1 MISVKNLSVTIADVE
16 ALKDI
21 SFDLKPGE
29 RLGVVGESGSGK
41 TMLGLSLLGIAPESA
56 EISGKL
62 KINKKNMVHA
72 SEKAWMSLRLTEIA
86 MVFQEP
92 MTALNPIKRIG
103 DTLCE
108 PIRIHLNLSKAA
120 SKKRALSLL
129 QEVGLPDPKVK
140 INQFPHQLSGGQRQR
155 VLIALALSCDPKVL
169 IADEPTS
176 ALDAHVALKITD
188 LLVSLSVK
196 RKMALVFISHD
207 LNAVARTT
215 QHLAVMFK
223 GEILEQGPTDRILRC
238 PNHNYTKGLISARPN
253 LNPNVRDQEGS
264 LPKLATMADFF
275 TEYKESHV
283 TKSAFAETYKS
294 DMKKNRLTFGS
305 DLSKPLLDVCG
316 LSRSYKL
323 PRLNFFEKQKYSAAI
338 TGIGFRLFRGE
349 TLGIVGESGSGKSTI
364 ARLIMGFEKPD
375 TGKILIRGND
385 INKIT
390 ERKLRSLRSDF
401 QIVFQDPFGSLDPR
415 RKVGWSIAEPLRAQK
430 EEANHKMLVAEVL
443 ERVGLEYS
451 DAERYPHQFSG
462 GQRQRIAIARSIVC
476 RPSLLIAD
484 EAVSALDVSVQAQ
497 VLNLF
502 MELQENLG
510 LGMIFI
516 SHDLAVINS
525 ICDDVLVM
533 KDGHMVETGST
544 NTIINS
550 PKDSYTHELLL
561 AARA

>member
-1 MISVKNLSVTIADVE
+1 
-16 ALKDI
+16 
-21 SFDLKPGE
+21 
-29 RLGVVGESGSGK
+29 
-41 TMLGLSLLGIAPESA
+41 
-56 EISGKL
+56 
-62 KINKKNMVHA
+62 MVQA
-72 SEKAWMSLRLTEIA
+72 SEKSWMSLRLTEIA

-108 PIRIHLNLSKAA
+108 PIRIHLNLSKPA

-176 ALDAHVALKITD
+176 ALDAHVALTITD

-215 QHLAVMFK
+215 QQLAVMFK
-223 GEILEQGPTDRILRC
+223 GEILEQGPTDRILRY

-253 LNPNVRDQEGS
+253 LNPNVRDQEGR

-275 TEYKESHV
+275 PESKESHV
-283 TKSAFAETYKS
+283 IKSAFTETYKS
-294 DMKKNRLTFGS
+294 NMKNDYLTFGS
-305 DLSKPLLDVCG
+305 DLSKPLLDVRA
-316 LSRSYKL
+316 LSKSYKL

-338 TGIGFRLFRGE
+338 TGIGFKIFRGE

-430 EEANHKMLVAEVL
+430 EEADHKMLVAEVL

-462 GQRQRIAIARSIVC
+462 GQRQRIAIARSIVS

-525 ICDDVLVM
+525 ICDAVLVM

-544 NTIINS
+544 NTVINS
-550 PKDSYTHELLL
+550 PKDAYTHELLA

>member
-1 MISVKNLSVTIADVE
+1 MISVKNLSVKLENVE

-21 SFDLKPGE
+21 NFDLEPGE
-29 RLGVVGESGSGK
+29 RIGVVGESGSGK
-41 TMLGLSLLGIAPESA
+41 TMLGLSLLGIAPECA

-62 KINKKNMVHA
+62 KINQKNMTHA
-72 SEKAWMSLRLTEIA
+72 SEKAWMGLRLTEIA

-92 MTALNPIKRIG
+92 MSALNPIKRIG
-103 DTLCE
+103 ETLCE
-108 PIRIHLNLSKAA
+108 PIRIHLNLSKSA
-120 SKKRALSLL
+120 SKKRALNLL
-129 QEVGLPDPKVK
+129 HEVGLPDAKVK

-176 ALDAHVALKITD
+176 ALDAHVALQITD
-188 LLVSLSVK
+188 LLVSISMK

-215 QHLAVMFK
+215 KHLVVMFK
-223 GEILEQGPTDRILRC
+223 GEILERGSTDKILRN
-238 PNHNYTKGLISARPN
+238 PHHNYTKGLISARPN
-253 LNPNVRDQEGS
+253 LNPNIRDHEGK
-264 LPKLATMADFF
+264 LQRLATMADFF
-275 TEYKESHV
+275 PESKESHV
-283 TKSAFAETYKS
+283 TKSECTETHKS
-294 DMKKNRLTFGS
+294 KIKRNCLNFEGDPTE
-305 DLSKPLLDVCG
+305 PLLDVCY
-316 LSRSYKL
+316 LSRFYKL

-338 TGIGFRLFRGE
+338 TGVGFKLFRGK
-349 TLGIVGESGSGKSTI
+349 TLGVVGKSGSGKSTI

-375 TGKILIRGND
+375 NGKILIRGND

-390 ERKLRSLRSDF
+390 KQKLRSLRSDF
-401 QIVFQDPFGSLDPR
+401 QMVFQDPFGSLDPR

-430 EEANHKMLVAEVL
+430 GKADHKMLVAEVL
-443 ERVGLEYS
+443 ERVGLKHS

-462 GQRQRIAIARSIVC
+462 GQRQRIAIARSIVSG
-476 RPSLLIAD
+476 PSLLIAD

-502 MELQENLG
+502 IELQENLG
-510 LGMIFI
+510 LGIIFI

-544 NTIINS
+544 NTVINS
-550 PKDSYTHELLL
+550 PKDVYTHELLS

>member
-1 MISVKNLSVTIADVE
+1 MISVKNLSVTISDVE
-16 ALKDI
+16 ALKNID
-21 SFDLKPGE
+21 FDLKSGE
-29 RLGVVGESGSGK
+29 RIGIVGESGSGK
-41 TMLGLSLLGIAPESA
+41 TMLGLCLLGISPEHA
-56 EISGKL
+56 EISGEL
-62 KINKKNMVHA
+62 KINQKNMTQA
-72 SEKAWMSLRLTEIA
+72 SEKAWMNLRLKEIA

-92 MTALNPIKRIG
+92 MSALNPIRRIG

-108 PIRIHLNLSKAA
+108 PIRIHLNLSKSA
-120 SKKRALSLL
+120 SKKKALSLL
-129 QEVGLPDPKVK
+129 LEVGLPDPEVK

-176 ALDAHVALKITD
+176 ALDANVALQITD
-188 LLVSLSVK
+188 LLVSISAK

-223 GEILEQGPTDRILRC
+223 GEILEQGPTDRILHFPDHR
-238 PNHNYTKGLISARPN
+238 YTKGLISARPN
-253 LNPNVRDQEGS
+253 LNPNLRDHEGKF
-264 LPKLATMADFF
+264 PKLATMEDFF
-275 TEYKESHV
+275 PGINESHV
-283 TKSAFAETYKS
+283 TNSSRAETYISNTKS
-294 DMKKNRLTFGS
+294 DYLTFET
-305 DLSKPLLDVCG
+305 DPTKPLLDVCG
-316 LSRSYKL
+316 LSRFYKL
-323 PRLNFFEKQKYSAAI
+323 PRLNFFAKQKYSAAI
-338 TGIGFRLFRGE
+338 TGVGFKLLQGK

-375 TGKILIRGND
+375 NGKILIRGND
-385 INKIT
+385 INKINDQ
-390 ERKLRSLRSDF
+390 RLRSLRSDF
-401 QIVFQDPFGSLDPR
+401 QMVFQDPFGSLDPR
-415 RKVGWSIAEPLRAQK
+415 MKVGWSIAEPLRAQRD
-430 EEANHKMLVAEVL
+430 ESDHKMLVAEVL
-443 ERVGLEYS
+443 ERVGLKYS

-462 GQRQRIAIARSIVC
+462 GQRQRIAIARSIVS

-502 MELQENLG
+502 IELQENLG

-533 KDGHMVETGST
+533 KDGHMVEKGST
-544 NTIINS
+544 KNIINA
-550 PKDSYTHELLL
+550 PQDPYTHELLA